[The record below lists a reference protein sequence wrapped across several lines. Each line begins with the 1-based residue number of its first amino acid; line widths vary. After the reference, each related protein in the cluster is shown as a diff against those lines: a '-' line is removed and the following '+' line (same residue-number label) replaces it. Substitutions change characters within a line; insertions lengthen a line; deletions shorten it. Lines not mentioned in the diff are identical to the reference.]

1 MSSKSY
7 QAVKMHNFLI
17 LPVSAV
23 PEWTKQN
30 VPTYQMARFS
40 NDCQYMLLDDAHPE
54 ATYKKWLGP
63 NADQLDAVMSAA
75 VRVTAAD
82 FKQLATDA
90 ASIWFS
96 GGDE

>member
-1 MSSKSY
+1 
-7 QAVKMHNFLI
+7 MHGFLI

-40 NDCQYMLLDDAHPE
+40 DDCQYMLLDDAHTPN
-54 ATYKKWLGP
+54 TYARWLGP
-63 NADQLDAVMSAA
+63 NVDQLESVMSAA

-82 FKQLATDA
+82 FKQLASDA

>member
-1 MSSKSY
+1 
-7 QAVKMHNFLI
+7 MHDFLI

-30 VPTYQMARFS
+30 VATYPLARFS
-40 NDCQYMLLDDAHPE
+40 NDGQFMLLDDAHPE
-54 ATYKKWLGP
+54 TTYRKWLGP

-75 VRVTAAD
+75 TSVTNEE
-82 FKQLATDA
+82 FKALEGDSE
-90 ASIWFS
+90 SIWYS